1 MSPLRHGMP
10 VLVVALLATSLGACA
25 ARPVRPSSAPSGS
38 GSARR
43 PQIDAQMAA
52 VIGEGLLRAKGVKDV
67 VVCRTQVIM
76 APVGGYMVDA
86 LGTLQRDGRRYSLFR
101 IGVYDGSDGP
111 QYPTGREFVFI
122 ARGTDAAGGT
132 AWLPPPGPDPMDADP
147 NGTFISEYEFLYDR
161 AEFEQVPSRCH
172 NKASPR

>member
-1 MSPLRHGMP
+1 MSLLRHGMR

-25 ARPVRPSSAPSGS
+25 ARSLRSSSAPRGS
-38 GSARR
+38 DPAKR
-43 PQIDAQMAA
+43 PQIDAQTAA
-52 VIGEGLLRAKGVKDV
+52 VIGGDLLRAKGVKDV

-76 APVGGYMVDA
+76 APIGGYMVDA
-86 LGTLQRDGRRYSLFR
+86 LGTLQRDGRSYSLFR

-111 QYPTGREFVFI
+111 QYPTGREFAFI
-122 ARGTDAAGGT
+122 AKGTDAAGGT
-132 AWLPPPGPDPMDADP
+132 AWLPPPGPDPIDADP
-147 NGTFISEYEFLYDR
+147 NGTFISEYELLYDR